1 MTNPGIFKN
10 QIVTFQEQIDLKH
23 LSFFRRLA
31 INHAHP
37 TKLVLDI
44 IGFLW
49 MTYFLWEN
57 SLVTAIIFGFSF
69 SVLGSFLT
77 FKANT
82 EELASTAF
90 GKYVIARM
98 HPANLTFQI
107 IGYVVSM
114 YGVWIHQASVI
125 LIGLSAVTLGH
136 LWGWRGKVVP

>member
-1 MTNPGIFKN
+1 MANPGILKN
-10 QIVTFQEQIDLKH
+10 QIVTFEEQLDLKH
-23 LSFFRRLA
+23 LSFFRRIA

-37 TKLVLDI
+37 TKQVLDI

-49 MTYFLWEN
+49 ITYFLWEN
-57 SLVTAIIFGFSF
+57 SLV
-69 SVLGSFLT
+69 
-77 FKANT
+77 
-82 EELASTAF
+82 TAF

-114 YGVWIHQASVI
+114 NGVWIHEGWVI
-125 LIGLSAVTLGH
+125 LVGLSAVTLGH